1 MSERSRLSTDSSPK
15 LQIPYQKLDNA
26 RWKKSHIL
34 AWEGKKLHL
43 VVLVSSIK
51 GRKNRTMN
59 SVPLFFFFFFRE
71 IPYPRKVSFS
81 RDNIYSTRPNIFSII
96 IYTRLLIFNVFFFL
110 FYISVYDDD
119 WRKCIKRV
127 SWEKIL
133 KSEFNYFIFKG
144 LIILLKS

>member
-1 MSERSRLSTDSSPK
+1 MSERSRLSIDSSPK

-59 SVPLFFFFFFRE
+59 SVPLFFFPSEKFHIRGKFLSRE
-71 IPYPRKVSFS
+71 ITFTPPGQ
-81 RDNIYSTRPNIFSII
+81 IFSQ
-96 IYTRLLIFNVFFFL
+96 LLFIRVYWFLMFFFL

>member
-1 MSERSRLSTDSSPK
+1 MSTDSSPK

-96 IYTRLLIFNVFFFL
+96 IYTRLLIFNVFFF
-110 FYISVYDDD
+110 YSISVFTMMIGENVLKEFLE
-119 WRKCIKRV
+119 RKFWKAN
-127 SWEKIL
+127 S
-133 KSEFNYFIFKG
+133 
-144 LIILLKS
+144 IILFLRD